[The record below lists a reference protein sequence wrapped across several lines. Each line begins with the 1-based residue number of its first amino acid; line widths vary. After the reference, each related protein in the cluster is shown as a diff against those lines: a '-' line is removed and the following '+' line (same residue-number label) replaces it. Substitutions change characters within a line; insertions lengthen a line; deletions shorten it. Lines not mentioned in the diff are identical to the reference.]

1 MGRED
6 SSDTSIFQYVLLSA
20 LVFLHAH
27 ILLDVFDGAMVILAM
42 YALNIFN
49 PGMLLYCDSAAGA
62 GRRTDKVVVERGEK

>member
-6 SSDTSIFQYVLLSA
+6 SSDTSVLQYVLLSV

-27 ILLDVFDGAMVILAM
+27 ILLDVFDGAMVIVAM

-49 PGMLLYCDSAAGA
+49 PGVLLYGDSAGA